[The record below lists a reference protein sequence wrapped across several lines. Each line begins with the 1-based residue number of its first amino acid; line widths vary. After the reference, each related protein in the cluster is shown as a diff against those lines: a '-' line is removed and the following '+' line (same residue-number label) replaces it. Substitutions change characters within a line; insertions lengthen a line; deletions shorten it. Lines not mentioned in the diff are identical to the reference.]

1 MNLAWWLETGAWDV
15 PDKPAVIDP
24 DGTAI
29 TYAELNTLANR
40 VGTELRERYRVRE
53 GDIVVTL
60 AGEHH
65 WHVAVMFGL
74 WKIGAVFCPLNRT
87 QTLKKFVHD
96 IAVTRPK
103 LLLVDPKFAQIGRDL
118 LRETS
123 LECVAVLSDEQ
134 GDLPSFTRHVPQAS
148 DALRMTPRANADLA
162 IINFT
167 TGTTGP
173 SKGAMLPH
181 GAMITSLLGG
191 VHWSG
196 MRSSAKVLCPLYM
209 FHAGGISV
217 LMTTLVAHGTVIL
230 MGEPWNSDRFLDLME
245 QHRPDWIFLM
255 VPVMTRDLARNPR
268 FEMLDARGVKLYLAG
283 EPVTPEVQKLWEDR
297 GAKTLILYGMTE
309 SMAVCVTLTSFYYGE
324 EERTGKGLTG
334 IPNREFCEVKLI
346 DPITGEVITQPH
358 VQGEICFRGDV
369 RTPGY
374 YNDPERTRQ
383 AIDSD
388 GWFHTFDLGYRNE
401 EGYFTVGGRTDDIIS
416 SGGEKLALL
425 EVESAILQAPF
436 VKDAACIGVPHE
448 RFGHSPAAFVVT
460 SEELSEVELM
470 HRLQEFLLRDLERWK
485 RPRLYI
491 KLDEIPRTVAKRT
504 KIWPKLREM
513 VEGITLTGDGATTY
527 TEVRSV

>member
-1 MNLAWWLETGAWDV
+1 MNLAWWLETGAWDF

-24 DGTAI
+24 DGTPI
-29 TYAELNTLANR
+29 TYGELNTLANR
-40 VGTELRERYRVRE
+40 VGNELRERWGIGEDDV
-53 GDIVVTL
+53 VVTL

-65 WHVAVMFGL
+65 GHVAVMFGL

-96 IAVTRPK
+96 VAITEPK
-103 LLLVDPKFAQIGRDL
+103 LLLVDPRFADMGRQLMTETAIHRVAL
-118 LRETS
+118 LDD
-123 LECVAVLSDEQ
+123 AQ
-134 GDLPSFTRHVPQAS
+134 GELPSFTNTVPQAS
-148 DALRMTPRANADLA
+148 NELQMTPRANSDLA

-181 GAMITSLLGG
+181 GAMITSFLGG

-196 MRSSAKVLCPLYM
+196 MRSSETVICPLYM
-209 FHAGGISV
+209 FHTGGISV
-217 LMTTLVAHGTVIL
+217 LMTGLVARATVVL
-230 MGEPWNSDRFLDLME
+230 VGEPWNSDRFLDLME
-245 QHRPDWIFLM
+245 RYRPDWVFLM

-268 FEMLDARGVKLYLAG
+268 FANFDATGVKLYLAG
-283 EPVTPEVQKLWEDR
+283 EPVTAEVQKLWEDR

-309 SMAVCVTLTSFYYGE
+309 SMAVCVTCTSFYYSE
-324 EERTGKGLTG
+324 EEKIGKALTG

-346 DPITGEVITQPH
+346 DPLTGEEITEPH

-374 YNDPERTRQ
+374 YHDPARTKQ
-383 AIDSD
+383 AIDAD

-401 EGYFTVGGRTDDIIS
+401 HGQFTVGGRTDDIIS

-448 RFGHSPAAFVVT
+448 RFGQSPAAFVVA
-460 SEELSEVELM
+460 SEEMTEDELM
-470 HRLQEFLLRDLERWK
+470 QRLHEFLLRDLERWK

-491 KLDEIPRTVAKRT
+491 KLDAIPRTVAKQT
-504 KIWPKLREM
+504 KIWPKLREL
-513 VEGITLTGDGATTY
+513 VAGITLTGDGATTY
-527 TEVRSV
+527 GACR